1 MTNQKTGSQMNSGLG
16 LHRWRSGLS
25 LLAIAGL
32 LLATQARPAAAQIY
46 ASPDADPNAVLNDPD
61 RSSDLFSPNN
71 ANSSSLFELL
81 RRIQA
86 SNGRTLSDFQQD
98 QREGIRNQ
106 ADLFRQQQLDLLQ
119 EQRQTPVAE
128 PQPSSDAAPTISE

>member
-1 MTNQKTGSQMNSGLG
+1 MTNQKTGSQMNPWCR
-16 LHRWRSGLS
+16 LHRWRSGLG
-25 LLAIAGL
+25 LVAIAGL
-32 LLATQARPAAAQIY
+32 LLAIQARPAAAQIY
-46 ASPDADPNAVLNDPD
+46 ASPDADPNAALNDPD

-81 RRIQA
+81 HRIQT

-106 ADLFRQQQLDLLQ
+106 ADLFRQQQLDLLEQ
-119 EQRQTPVAE
+119 QRQTPVVE
-128 PQPSSDAAPTISE
+128 PQSGDDAAPTISE